1 MTNMTS
7 NPKDLHSFLEELET
21 KNPDALLRL
30 TDPIETRYEITALQR
45 KLDQA
50 PKYPVILVE
59 KPIGF
64 EGKMSEFPC

>member
-21 KNPDALLRL
+21 QNPDALLR
-30 TDPIETRYEITALQR
+30 

-50 PKYPVILVE
+50 PRYSVILVE
-59 KPIGF
+59 KPIGY
-64 EGKMSEFPC
+64 EAKMSEFPY